1 MILYNCHHAGDEY
14 RINKFNG
21 GDFEA
26 SYLVSR
32 EGCQCPAGH
41 RPSCRHRQMLPE
53 MIDRGLVNSHLFL
66 NWDHPSKPTC
76 DFEGNVNTMTV
87 IDEASPVKD
96 EIWLGFNPV
105 VPEGQHVEEDTK
117 PALFVEMPL
126 GIPEREGIKYP
137 IASAAPKPF
146 RRI

>member
-1 MILYNCHHAGDEY
+1 MSIYNAHHDGDQY
-14 RINKFNG
+14 RITKFTDGNP
-21 GDFEA
+21 ES
-26 SYLVSR
+26 SYLCTHS
-32 EGCQCPAGH
+32 ECTCPAGH
-41 RPSCRHRQMLPE
+41 RDSCRHRQMLPE

-66 NWDHPSKPTC
+66 NWDHPARPTC
-76 DFEGNVNTMTV
+76 DFEGNHCM
-87 IDEASPVKD
+87 
-96 EIWLGFNPV
+96 GFLV
-105 VPEGQHVEEDTK
+105 EGQHVEEDTK